1 MLVNFDPL
9 KLEEEHARSHPW
21 GKTEYEERAG
31 QYSNFITNP
40 ELITTMLEDFNPHED
55 KQAVQTFY
63 DFLRWI
69 NGPDSQLETNDCAL
83 REGVIKNPDALFK
96 FSHKIDGRVEILLR
110 QHEVNCLAQ
119 AVTWLFR
126 MLSLYLQVERPDFFD
141 ALIDLESAPTDF
153 VLLPGDENSGHRIRI
168 TFNAY
173 GNGEVE
179 VWACLATVFQ
189 SIWNATKRLNS
200 ALSEGNNLTFP

>member
-1 MLVNFDPL
+1 
-9 KLEEEHARSHPW
+9 
-21 GKTEYEERAG
+21 
-31 QYSNFITNP
+31 
-40 ELITTMLEDFNPHED
+40 MLEDFNPHED

-141 ALIDLESAPTDF
+141 ALIDRRVPTDF
-153 VLLPGDENSGHRIRI
+153 VLLPADENSGHRIRI

-173 GNGEVE
+173 GNGKLKFG
-179 VWACLATVFQ
+179 LALQPYSKV
-189 SIWNATKRLNS
+189 SGMPPK
-200 ALSEGNNLTFP
+200 G